1 MIRLPGC
8 ARVTPHSSAFN
19 PSGPEVPGE
28 CMPAPD
34 ASGSSNGPAGS
45 GDDRQVRIPREPH
58 RTPFDRFAESASH
71 FVSKGLFF
79 TISVVIVV
87 IWMPTIFVFQD
98 VDTWQLVINT
108 MTSVLAFLLIAL
120 LQNSERRYDD
130 ALHQKIDALAAGLA
144 DLMEHEA
151 GGDREV
157 LQRHIEELRSSVGLE
172 REL

>member
-1 MIRLPGC
+1 
-8 ARVTPHSSAFN
+8 
-19 PSGPEVPGE
+19 
-28 CMPAPD
+28 MPAPD

-151 GGDREV
+151 GGGSGGPSAPHRGAP
-157 LQRHIEELRSSVGLE
+157 ELGRTRARALSYRRGLAPPPTAAMPT
-172 REL
+172 R